1 MASPSNRAFKVEGF
15 DELFKAM
22 DELALEVG
30 KAKTDRIWKKALGYA
45 FMPVLEAAKTG
56 APEGKTGQLK
66 EHVYMKVQRP
76 QARDKASG
84 KYQGEAFMA
93 RVTVG
98 PKRQESVEKTLILKK
113 GKEKTIYNHRP
124 VALAMEFGTAHTSAQ
139 PFMRPA
145 LENNVDR
152 VINRLGYSVMA
163 AIEAGKW
170 VKQKG

>member
-1 MASPSNRAFKVEGF
+1 MASPTNRAFKVEGF

-22 DELALEVG
+22 DELALEIG
-30 KAKTDRIWKKALGYA
+30 KGKTDRIWKKALGYA
-45 FMPVLEAAKTG
+45 FMPVLEAAKNN
-56 APEGKTGQLK
+56 APSDTGQLK
-66 EHVYMKVQRP
+66 EHIYMKVQRP
-76 QARDKASG
+76 QSRDKASN
-84 KYQGEAFMA
+84 KYQGETFMA

-98 PKRQESVEKTLILKK
+98 PEREDSTKHTTIVKK
-113 GKEKTIYNHRP
+113 GKEKITYNHRP
-124 VALAMEFGTAHTSAQ
+124 VALAMEFGTAETSAH

-152 VINRLGYSVMA
+152 VISRLGYSVMA

>member
-1 MASPSNRAFKVEGF
+1 MASPSNKSFKVEGF

-22 DELALEVG
+22 DKLALEIG
-30 KAKTDRIWKKALGYA
+30 KAKTDKIWKKALGYA
-45 FMPVLEAAKTG
+45 FMPVLDAAKNA
-56 APEGKTGQLK
+56 APTDTGQLK

-76 QARDKASG
+76 QARDKASN

-98 PKRQESVEKTLILKK
+98 PKRIESVEKTLILKK

-124 VALAMEFGTAHTSAQ
+124 VALAMEFGTADTSAQ

-152 VINRLGYSVMA
+152 VISRLGYSVMA

>member
-22 DELALEVG
+22 DELALEIG
-30 KAKTDRIWKKALGYA
+30 KTKTDKIWKKALGYA
-45 FMPVLEAAKTG
+45 FMPVLEAAKNN
-56 APEGKTGQLK
+56 APSDSGQLR
-66 EHVYMKVQRP
+66 EHIYMKVQRP
-76 QARDKASG
+76 QSRDKASN
-84 KYQGEAFMA
+84 KYQGETFMA

-98 PKRQESVEKTLILKK
+98 PKREESVEHTKILKK

-124 VALAMEFGTAHTSAQ
+124 VALAMEFGTAETSAQ

-152 VINRLGYSVMA
+152 VISRLGYSVMA

>member
-30 KAKTDRIWKKALGYA
+30 KARTDRIWRKALGYA
-45 FMPVLEAAKTG
+45 FMPVLDAAKNS
-56 APEGKTGQLK
+56 APTNTGQLK

-76 QARDKASG
+76 QARDKASS
-84 KYQGEAFMA
+84 KYQGETFMA

-124 VALAMEFGTAHTSAQ
+124 VALAMEFGTADTSAQ

-152 VINRLGYSVMA
+152 VISRLGYSVMA
-163 AIEAGKW
+163 ALEAGKW

>member
-1 MASPSNRAFKVEGF
+1 MPSPTNQSFKVEGF

-22 DELALEVG
+22 DELASEIG
-30 KAKTDRIWKKALGYA
+30 KTKTDKIWKKALGYA
-45 FMPVLEAAKTG
+45 FLPVLESARDAAPTD
-56 APEGKTGQLK
+56 TGQLK
-66 EHVYMKVQRP
+66 EHVYMKVQKP
-76 QARDKASG
+76 SARDKASN
-84 KYQGEAFMA
+84 KYQGESFMA

-98 PKRQESVEKTLILKK
+98 PKRIESVEHTHIVKK
-113 GKEKTIYNHRP
+113 GKEKITYKNPP
-124 VALAMEFGTAHTSAQ
+124 VALAMEFGTAKVSAQ

-152 VINRLGYSVMA
+152 VISRLGYSVMA

>member
-1 MASPSNRAFKVEGF
+1 MPSPTNKSFKVEGF

-22 DELALEVG
+22 DELAQEIG
-30 KAKTDRIWKKALGYA
+30 KAKTDNIWRKAVGYA
-45 FMPVLEAAKTG
+45 FLPVLEQARDAAPTD
-56 APEGKTGQLK
+56 TGQLK
-66 EHVYMKVQRP
+66 QHVYMKVQRP
-76 QARDKASG
+76 SARDKSSSR
-84 KYQGEAFMA
+84 YQGESFMA

-98 PKRQESVEKTLILKK
+98 PKRIESIEHTHITKK
-113 GKEKTIYNHRP
+113 GKEKTTYQNPP
-124 VALAMEFGTAHTSAQ
+124 VALAMEFGTAKVSAQ

-152 VINRLGYSVMA
+152 VISRLGYSVMA